1 MNHYIKKCKECQ
13 TVIGQCRC
21 PAENKFVEWAVCEK
35 CSQKTDSL
43 SDYEFVPNDSLLAS
57 ALDTAEKLA
66 KEADEKFCTA
76 FGGDGETVA
85 YWLSQSIAGIRAA
98 LATQKTNV
106 NDINEVV
113 ARVRF
118 ALEHPNDDVVTVG
131 DVTTLLD
138 AYESAVRERDEEA
151 LAAVRAFEALASG
164 RVETLWLYAGE
175 WRVNSRGRQ
184 YSAPDPLDVITK
196 ALEAPDAT

>member
-1 MNHYIKKCKECQ
+1 M
-13 TVIGQCRC
+13 
-21 PAENKFVEWAVCEK
+21 
-35 CSQKTDSL
+35 SL
-43 SDYEFVPNDSLLAS
+43 SDYEFVPNDPRLAS
-57 ALDTAEKLA
+57 ALSSAEKLA
-66 KEADEKFCTA
+66 KEADEKFCAA

-138 AYESAVRERDEEA
+138 AYESAVRERDEA
-151 LAAVRAFEALASG
+151 ARAVRAFEALASG